1 MLSVKHFVCC
11 SIDIHKNFVIAAIA
25 ITDYHGVTSYLLK
38 TFSTFNSNL
47 KLLKKWLLDHSCTE
61 ICIEYTGKY
70 WIFLFLIFGKIS
82 AMLLPIP
89 NMFVLSK

>member
-38 TFSTFNSNL
+38 NILHFQFQSQIT
-47 KLLKKWLLDHSCTE
+47 
-61 ICIEYTGKY
+61 
-70 WIFLFLIFGKIS
+70 
-82 AMLLPIP
+82 
-89 NMFVLSK
+89 